1 LLKEIRSGKQINTQL
16 SFYTNNKSNNN
27 KEKEESVIIKENK
40 INTFDFDLILF
51 KKSCDCLLLQ
61 SKSSSSSSSF
71 VISDKKKKLI
81 KSNKINLNLVKV
93 DKDLLNMYC

>member
-16 SFYTNNKSNNN
+16 SFYTNKNN
-27 KEKEESVIIKENK
+27 KEKEESVIIENK

-61 SKSSSSSSSF
+61 SKSSSF

-81 KSNKINLNLVKV
+81 KSNNKINLNLVKV

>member
-1 LLKEIRSGKQINTQL
+1 MLKEIRSGKQINTQL
-16 SFYTNNKSNNN
+16 SFYTNKNN
-27 KEKEESVIIKENK
+27 KEKEESVIIENK
-40 INTFDFDLILF
+40 TNTFDFDLILF

-61 SKSSSSSSSF
+61 SKSSSSF

-81 KSNKINLNLVKV
+81 NKSNNKINLNLVKV

>member
-1 LLKEIRSGKQINTQL
+1 M